1 MHGSERQSARSLQ
14 GAARAT
20 GAFLKGLGK
29 HDLGG
34 LSAEFA
40 YYFLLSFFPMLLLF
54 AALLSHLATVPQTM
68 DMVFTFMGALFP
80 SEVVSLVQR
89 DIAKWIASGS
99 LTVFSVSVLLFAW
112 SGRNVFRV
120 MLKGFNRIY
129 GEQERPAWQIHLLSA
144 ALVLLSAAALGA
156 VFLANLFSRQVSALF
171 DGGAQTFLDV
181 LFPTGEVTV
190 TPAVLFAAG
199 FCLYNL
205 FPAPRRSI
213 RASAGGALL
222 FTALTVAATAFFRL
236 YTSYLTV
243 SSLYG
248 ALGTVIVSLMW
259 MYFLGF
265 SFFVGAELTAALL
278 KELKSAEGKGTDRA

>member
-1 MHGSERQSARSLQ
+1 MATRDKALDALQ
-14 GAARAT
+14 GAARA
-20 GAFLKGLGK
+20 AWVFLKGLGK

-40 YYFLLSFFPMLLLF
+40 YFFLLSLFPMLLFF

-68 DMVFTFMGALFP
+68 DIIFTFMGALFP

-99 LTVFSVSVLLFAW
+99 LTIFSASILVFAW
-112 SGRNVFRV
+112 SARNVFRV
-120 MLKGFNRIY
+120 MLKGFNSIY
-129 GEQERPAWQIHLLSA
+129 GEQGRPAWKIHLLSA
-144 ALVLLSAAALGA
+144 ALVILSAAALGL

-181 LFPTGEVTV
+181 LFPTGEITV
-190 TPAVLFAAG
+190 TPIVLFATG
-199 FCLYNL
+199 FCLYSL

-213 RASAGGALL
+213 RASAAGALL
-222 FTALTVAATAFFRL
+222 FTALALAITTVFRL
-236 YTSYLTV
+236 YTNYSMMG
-243 SSLYG
+243 SLYG

-278 KELKSAEGKGTDRA
+278 KELKGAEGRGADRS